1 MTLVSN
7 QENKGFPAGCNQ
19 GIKAAE
25 PENDILLLNN
35 DTIVLPNSIFWLRM
49 GLYEEERIGATGSMS
64 NSVINGQRIE
74 AKLAGVEEYITYGT
88 AMNIPMENALEKKT
102 WLVGFAML
110 LKRKALDEVGL
121 LDERFSP
128 GQNEDVDLC
137 IRLNLAGVADAPLP
151 Q

>member
-1 MTLVSN
+1 MYKR
-7 QENKGFPAGCNQ
+7 Q
-19 GIKAAE
+19 
-25 PENDILLLNN
+25 
-35 DTIVLPNSIFWLRM
+35 
-49 GLYEEERIGATGSMS
+49 
-64 NSVINGQRIE
+64 
-74 AKLAGVEEYITYGT
+74 VEEYITYGT

-137 IRLNLAGVADAPLP
+137 IRLNLAGWQMRLCHNSFIVHYGHGNGRNSYIWKMCIRDRVWIFLHKTDTFV
-151 Q
+151 

>member
-1 MTLVSN
+1 M
-7 QENKGFPAGCNQ
+7 
-19 GIKAAE
+19 
-25 PENDILLLNN
+25 

-137 IRLNLAGVADAPLP
+137 IRLNLAGWADAPLP